1 MMVVPVG
8 AAMNMEDVAAGDG
21 ASDSSTEE
29 LLSLG
34 RHLEL
39 LKILKMM
46 KDMEQPAVNPPCPFP
61 KLTGAQWVHMNLSN
75 KKRCKNNLR
84 ISPDAF
90 LHLHDILATSFGLES
105 TSQCDSKEALAMFIW
120 TCGHASAVRE
130 AQDRFE
136 RSLDTIS
143 RKCTLLAEI
152 MLRWANTIIC
162 PSDPEYKE
170 AHISLQRFCP
180 WFDGCIGA
188 IDGTHIPVEVKS
200 SRKLDYIN
208 RKHYVSLNV
217 CAVVDMRGLFTYVG
231 AGMAGSCHDMRVLD
245 EFMQQRKFQL
255 LRKVLQFS
263 NVCACIFLTV
273 GS

>member
-1 MMVVPVG
+1 
-8 AAMNMEDVAAGDG
+8 
-21 ASDSSTEE
+21 
-29 LLSLG
+29 
-34 RHLEL
+34 
-39 LKILKMM
+39 
-46 KDMEQPAVNPPCPFP
+46 
-61 KLTGAQWVHMNLSN
+61 
-75 KKRCKNNLR
+75 
-84 ISPDAF
+84 
-90 LHLHDILATSFGLES
+90 
-105 TSQCDSKEALAMFIW
+105 MFIW

-180 WFDGCIGA
+180 WFDGCISA

-200 SRKLDYIN
+200 SRKLDYIS
-208 RKHYVSLNV
+208 RKHYVFLNV
-217 CAVVDMRGLFTYVG
+217 CAVVDMHGLFTYVG

-245 EFMQQRKFQL
+245 ECMQQRKFPTPPKGTTVQQ
-255 LRKVLQFS
+255 R
-263 NVCACIFLTV
+263 VCMYILNRGELV
-273 GS
+273 EIIL